1 MVLGSNKPI
10 MFIEQ
15 IIVLALKHII
25 SKDRKELI
33 ENDAIKNTIK
43 KQRIER
49 IAMQKQQQKFNCR

>member
-1 MVLGSNKPI
+1 MV
-10 MFIEQ
+10 IEQ